1 MSQTSYPL
9 AEREALGRIVAKPAF
24 HRIHALP
31 LLAWQEVLLIAGC
44 YGTVI
49 ASCALHLSGAL
60 PYGVALVV
68 NALAIYAIF
77 TPLHDAAHGSL
88 SRNRAVNDLLGTVA
102 AVPLFPGF
110 TAQLYRF
117 LHLEHHRHTGVA
129 HADPDEVMVSARM
142 PGKLFVWAFIDVYW
156 IAWYARRLKAR
167 PLPEVASAAASAAF
181 FIGWHAIWLA
191 SPYAWQFI
199 LLWWIPQRLGVMI
212 LAYTFAAIQHPEGVR
227 QAERPLQATRM
238 FRGGWPMRWMTL
250 SQSQHLVH
258 HMFPAVPYYR
268 YNAAWELAEPE
279 LREHEIVWDWPVGPL
294 RHPGEPRPPSSELP
308 LRARVAEVA
317 QVSEAVRAYLLE
329 PAEGSPFPSY
339 SPGAHIDVEVAPGR
353 IRQYSLVSAPRA
365 DGRYRIGVKREDHG
379 RGGSLAVHEGFAPG
393 RVINIGVPRNQFPL
407 KTDAASVTLV
417 AGGIGITPLLA
428 MADALEAQATP
439 FRLHACARS
448 RGLLPFGDELL
459 AAPFAE
465 QVQFHLGDDPA
476 MPRLSAADLPAWSA
490 GQHMYL
496 CGPEGFMDHVTKLAS
511 ARGWPANAI
520 HTESFVTAA
529 PSAATDKAFTVTL
542 ARSGIRLEVP
552 AESSLLEVLHAHHYA
567 VPSVCT
573 QGLCGTCACTVLEG
587 EVEHRDAVLSPEERQ
602 AGSMT
607 TCVSRAAG
615 EDLVLDL

>member
-308 LRARVAEVA
+308 LRARVAGFSRDVTITLKECLF
-317 QVSEAVRAYLLE
+317 AVRSAQ
-329 PAEGSPFPSY
+329 SSSY
-339 SPGAHIDVEVAPGR
+339 EVT
-353 IRQYSLVSAPRA
+353 VA
-365 DGRYRIGVKREDHG
+365 DD
-379 RGGSLAVHEGFAPG
+379 
-393 RVINIGVPRNQFPL
+393 
-407 KTDAASVTLV
+407 
-417 AGGIGITPLLA
+417 
-428 MADALEAQATP
+428 
-439 FRLHACARS
+439 
-448 RGLLPFGDELL
+448 
-459 AAPFAE
+459 
-465 QVQFHLGDDPA
+465 
-476 MPRLSAADLPAWSA
+476 
-490 GQHMYL
+490 
-496 CGPEGFMDHVTKLAS
+496 
-511 ARGWPANAI
+511 
-520 HTESFVTAA
+520 
-529 PSAATDKAFTVTL
+529 ATD
-542 ARSGIRLEVP
+542 SP
-552 AESSLLEVLHAHHYA
+552 A
-567 VPSVCT
+567 
-573 QGLCGTCACTVLEG
+573 
-587 EVEHRDAVLSPEERQ
+587 
-602 AGSMT
+602 
-607 TCVSRAAG
+607 
-615 EDLVLDL
+615 